1 MGKHTGNVCKTP
13 EQEQYPSGMTCH
25 HVQMDRGLPLLPT
38 PLLSDQTHNKFGRHP
53 PISVPQKNER
63 KKKKRRGTKK
73 PIPVFG
79 SISVTAK
86 TATKIY
92 QNLHKCVL
100 SRFSCVRLCVTL
112 WTVALQAPLS
122 MVLENGQEYLS
133 GLPCSPS
140 GDLLDPGIEPAPPEY
155 PALQAGSSPLSSVQL
170 LSRV

>member
-1 MGKHTGNVCKTP
+1 MSRWTEDCLSCPHLCCQLQHITSL
-13 EQEQYPSGMTCH
+13 E
-25 HVQMDRGLPLLPT
+25 DI
-38 PLLSDQTHNKFGRHP
+38 LLSLFLKKR
-53 PISVPQKNER
+53 K

-73 PIPVFG
+73 PIPFFG

-92 QNLHKCVL
+92 QNLHVCVV

-133 GLPCSPS
+133 GLPCSLS
-140 GDLLDPGIEPAPPEY
+140 GDLLDPGIEPASPEY